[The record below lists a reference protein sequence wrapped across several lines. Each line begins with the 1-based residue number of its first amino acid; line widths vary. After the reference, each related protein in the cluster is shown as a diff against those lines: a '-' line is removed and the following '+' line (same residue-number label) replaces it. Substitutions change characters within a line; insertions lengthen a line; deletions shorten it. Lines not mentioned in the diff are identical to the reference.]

1 MGVALP
7 SPFGWSGMLEKFSKI
22 FWSTA
27 YSMQKGLWKNIHPSP
42 FNNSLNEMGVA
53 LPCPFRWSGML
64 DKIFK
69 NILDHSLLDA
79 KKIMKKY
86 SSVLL

>member
-7 SPFGWSGMLEKFSKI
+7 RPFG
-22 FWSTA
+22 
-27 YSMQKGLWKNIHPSP
+27 
-42 FNNSLNEMGVA
+42 
-53 LPCPFRWSGML
+53 WSGML

-79 KKIMKKY
+79 KGIMEKY
-86 SSVLL
+86 SSVFL